1 MVRKLHLHNFKCFED
16 IEIPLNM
23 LTLLAGEN
31 GSGKSSIIQALLLFA
46 QSVINGKIEELYLF
60 GDYVKLGYSNDI
72 IYEFSEETN
81 PRLNIELFFENDQY
95 SIDVE
100 YKSRVTSL
108 PLSSTVQVNYK
119 ELFRN
124 KIEYIAADR
133 ISPDVVFSSFDR
145 SDSVGIHGESVMNY
159 LNRYGTKPIHE
170 RLCVADVENT
180 LATQLDYWMGQLFNG
195 FSIRTEEVFGADM
208 IKLRYQEISMGDKS
222 NERRPINVGFGITY
236 ILPIV
241 VALLKAEP
249 GDLVIIENPECHLHP
264 RAQRRIGEMISN
276 ISSAGVQIIVETHSD
291 HVLNGIRLSVK
302 RGDLDKQN
310 TQILFTAREDIGR
323 HYHSN
328 VYSPVVLDNGDLEE
342 WPEGFFDEWDNALIE
357 LLD

>member
-1 MVRKLHLHNFKCFED
+1 M
-16 IEIPLNM
+16 
-23 LTLLAGEN
+23 
-31 GSGKSSIIQALLLFA
+31 
-46 QSVINGKIEELYLF
+46 
-60 GDYVKLGYSNDI
+60 
-72 IYEFSEETN
+72 
-81 PRLNIELFFENDQY
+81 
-95 SIDVE
+95 
-100 YKSRVTSL
+100 
-108 PLSSTVQVNYK
+108 NYK